1 MYLLGFDIGS
11 SSIKAALVDAASGAT
26 VGVTHHPDSE
36 MTMIAVQPG
45 WAEQEP
51 QHWWDCVCAATQK
64 LLQKTNTQ
72 PADIQGIGISYQMH
86 GLVVVD
92 KNHEPLR
99 PSIIWCDSR
108 AVGIGNRAFDEI
120 GHERCLS
127 HLLNSPG
134 NFTASKLK
142 WVQANE
148 PALYEKIDKF
158 MLPGDYIAMRLTGEA
173 MTTPSGLSEGTLW
186 DFKQNTIADLL
197 LDHYGIDRSL
207 VPHVAPTFSLQ
218 GELTAEA
225 AEATGLR
232 KGIPVA
238 YRAGDQPNNALSLNV
253 LQPGEVA
260 ATGGT
265 SGVIYGVVDKPVFD
279 PESRVNGFL
288 HVNHQSSTVR
298 QLAVGSQVQQ
308 SKSLTVEA
316 KLVAPDCQLPTEGL
330 PTRIGILLCINGAG
344 SQYNW
349 VRQHVAQSGMTY
361 GQMEQAAAVVAVGA
375 DGLRI
380 VPFGNGAERMLGNQD
395 PGAHIANLNFNRH
408 TSAHLYRAAL
418 EGIAFSFVHGAG
430 ILKGMGMSVS
440 VMRVGNDN
448 LFQSAIF
455 GQTISNLLGCTIE
468 VVETTGA
475 VGAAKA
481 AGVATG
487 AYSSIEEAM
496 RNTSVLMRYAP
507 TNTNGIYKNAFAS
520 WEEALGKII
529 R

>member
-1 MYLLGFDIGS
+1 MYLLGYDIGS
-11 SSIKAALVDAASGAT
+11 SSIKAALVEAETGAT
-26 VGVTHHPDSE
+26 LAVAQSPSTE
-36 MTMIAVQPG
+36 MGMTAHQPG
-45 WAEQEP
+45 WAEQDPDE
-51 QHWWDCVCAATQK
+51 WWRHVCAATKQ
-64 LLQKTNTQ
+64 LLENTLIA
-72 PADIQGIGISYQMH
+72 PAEIKGIGISYQMH

-92 KNHEPLR
+92 KNHLPLR

-108 AVGIGNRAFDEI
+108 AVEIGNKAFDEI

-158 MLPGDYIAMRLTGEA
+158 MLPGDYIAMCLTGEA

-186 DFKQNTIADLL
+186 DFKENTVADLL
-197 LDHYGIDRSL
+197 LDHYGFDRSL
-207 VPHVAPTFSLQ
+207 VPQVASTFSLQ
-218 GELTAEA
+218 GELTQAA

-265 SGVIYGVVDKPVFD
+265 SGVIYGVVDKPTYD
-279 PESRVNGFL
+279 PQSRVNGFL
-288 HVNHQSSTVR
+288 HVNH
-298 QLAVGSQVQQ
+298 
-308 SKSLTVEA
+308 
-316 KLVAPDCQLPTEGL
+316 GL
-330 PTRIGILLCINGAG
+330 PSMGTRQPSNDRIGILLCINGAG

-349 VRQHVAQSGMTY
+349 VRQHVAQSGLNY
-361 GQMEQAAAVVAVGA
+361 AEMERAADAIPVGS
-375 DGLRI
+375 DSLCI
-380 VPFGNGAERMLGNQD
+380 IPFGNGAERMLSNQD
-395 PGAHIANLNFNRH
+395 PGAHLSNLNFNRH

-430 ILKGMGMSVS
+430 ILKEMGMSVS

-496 RNTSVLMRYAP
+496 QQTSILMRYAP
-507 TNTNGIYKNAFAS
+507 TNTNGIYTAAFAA
-520 WEEALGKII
+520 WGKALSKVIQ
-529 R
+529 

>member
-1 MYLLGFDIGS
+1 LLKTTGIQASDIR
-11 SSIKAALVDAASGAT
+11 
-26 VGVTHHPDSE
+26 
-36 MTMIAVQPG
+36 
-45 WAEQEP
+45 
-51 QHWWDCVCAATQK
+51 
-64 LLQKTNTQ
+64 
-72 PADIQGIGISYQMH
+72 GIGISYQMH

-92 KNHEPLR
+92 KNQQPLR

-108 AVGIGNRAFDEI
+108 AVAIGNRAFDEI

-142 WVQANE
+142 WVQLNE

-158 MLPGDYIAMRLTGEA
+158 MLPGDYIAMQLTGEA

-186 DFKQNTIADLL
+186 DFRENAIADLL
-197 LDHYGIDRSL
+197 LDHFGIDRSL
-207 VPHVAPTFSLQ
+207 IPHVAPTFSLQ
-218 GELTAEA
+218 GELTQAA

-232 KGIPVA
+232 KGIPVT

-265 SGVIYGVVDKPVFD
+265 SGVIYGVVDRPVFD

-288 HVNHQSSTVR
+288 HVNHGLTSTVNR
-298 QLAVGSQVQQ
+298 QS
-308 SKSLTVEA
+308 
-316 KLVAPDCQLPTEGL
+316 PTE
-330 PTRIGILLCINGAG
+330 RIGILLCINGAG

-349 VRQHVAQSGMTY
+349 VRQHVAQSGLTY
-361 GQMEQAAAVVAVGA
+361 FQMEQAATAVPVGS
-375 DGLRI
+375 DELCI
-380 VPFGNGAERMLGNQD
+380 IPFGNGAERMLGNRN
-395 PGAHIANLNFNRH
+395 PGAHVSNLNFNRH
-408 TSAHLYRAAL
+408 TSAHVYRAAL

-440 VMRVGNDN
+440 AMRVGNDN

-455 GQTISNLLGCTIE
+455 GQTISNLLNCTIE

-496 RNTSVLMRYAP
+496 QHTSVLKRYAP
-507 TNTNGIYKNAFAS
+507 TNTNGIYTTAFAA
-520 WEEALGKII
+520 WEKALNKII
-529 R
+529 Q

>member
-1 MYLLGFDIGS
+1 
-11 SSIKAALVDAASGAT
+11 
-26 VGVTHHPDSE
+26 
-36 MTMIAVQPG
+36 
-45 WAEQEP
+45 
-51 QHWWDCVCAATQK
+51 
-64 LLQKTNTQ
+64 
-72 PADIQGIGISYQMH
+72 
-86 GLVVVD
+86 VVVG
-92 KNHEPLR
+92 KNQAPLR

-108 AVGIGNRAFDEI
+108 AVGTGNRAFDEL

-148 PALYEKIDKF
+148 PALYEKVDKF

-186 DFKQNTIADLL
+186 DFKENTLADLL

-218 GELTAEA
+218 GELTAAA

-253 LQPGEVA
+253 LRPGEVA

-265 SGVIYGVVDKPVFD
+265 SGVIYGVVDKPTYD
-279 PESRVNGFL
+279 PQSRVNGFL
-288 HVNHQSSTVR
+288 HVNDQSSAVR
-298 QLAVGSQVQQ
+298 QLAATDCHPEGSGQ
-308 SKSLTVEA
+308 
-316 KLVAPDCQLPTEGL
+316 GL
-330 PTRIGILLCINGAG
+330 PTRIGILLCISGAG
-344 SQYNW
+344 SQYSW
-349 VRQHVAQSGMTY
+349 VRQHVAQSGLTY
-361 GQMEQAAAVVAVGA
+361 GEMERAAAAVPVGA

-380 VPFGNGAERMLGNQD
+380 VPFGNGAERMLGNRD
-395 PGAHIANLNFNRH
+395 TGAQIGNLNFNRH

-430 ILKGMGMSVS
+430 ILKEMGMDVS
-440 VMRVGNDN
+440 AMRAGNDN

-455 GQTISNLLGCTIE
+455 GQTISNLLNCTIE

-487 AYSSIEEAM
+487 AYGSVEEAM
-496 RNTSVLMRYAP
+496 QHTSVLMRYAP
-507 TNTNGIYKNAFAS
+507 TNTNGIYTTAFNA
-520 WEEALGKII
+520 WENALSKII

>member
-11 SSIKAALVDAASGAT
+11 SSIKAALVDAASGVT
-26 VGVTHHPDSE
+26 IGVTHHPDSE
-36 MTMIAVQPG
+36 MTMTAMQPG
-45 WAEQEP
+45 WAEQAP
-51 QHWWDCVCAATQK
+51 QLWWDCVCAATKK
-64 LLQKTNTQ
+64 LLQITKVP
-72 PADIQGIGISYQMH
+72 PAEIQGIGISYQMH

-92 KNHEPLR
+92 KKQQPLR
-99 PSIIWCDSR
+99 SSIIWCDSR

-148 PALYEKIDKF
+148 PVLYDKIDKF
-158 MLPGDYIAMRLTGEA
+158 MLPGDYIAMKLTSEA

-186 DFKQNTIADLL
+186 DFKENAVADLL
-197 LDHYGIDRSL
+197 LDHFGIDRSL

-218 GELTAEA
+218 GELTTEA

-265 SGVIYGVVDKPVFD
+265 SGVIYGVVDRPVFD

-288 HVNHQSSTVR
+288 HVNHGLPSTVSR
-298 QLAVGSQVQQ
+298 QPS
-308 SKSLTVEA
+308 T
-316 KLVAPDCQLPTEGL
+316 D
-330 PTRIGILLCINGAG
+330 RIGILLCINGAG

-361 GQMEQAAAVVAVGA
+361 GQMEQAAAAVAVGA
-375 DGLRI
+375 DDLRI
-380 VPFGNGAERMLGNQD
+380 IPFGNGAERMLGNQD

-430 ILKGMGMSVS
+430 ILKEMGMSVS

-487 AYSSIEEAM
+487 AYCSIEEAM
-496 RNTSVLMRYAP
+496 QQTSVLMRYAP
-507 TNTNGIYKNAFAS
+507 TNTNGIYAAAFAA
-520 WEEALGKII
+520 WEKALIKVIQ
-529 R
+529 

>member
-11 SSIKAALVDAASGAT
+11 SSIKAALVDATSGAT
-26 VGVTHHPDSE
+26 AGLVHYPDSE
-36 MTMIAVQPG
+36 MAMTAVQPG
-45 WAEQEP
+45 WAEQDP
-51 QHWWDCVCAATQK
+51 QLWWECICAATKK
-64 LLQKTNTQ
+64 LLQKTAVQ
-72 PADIQGIGISYQMH
+72 PTDIQGIGISYQMH

-92 KNHEPLR
+92 KNQAPLR

-108 AVGIGNRAFDEI
+108 AVEIGNRAFDEI

-148 PALYEKIDKF
+148 PALYQKIDKF

-186 DFKQNTIADLL
+186 DFKENALADLV

-207 VPHVAPTFSLQ
+207 VPHIAPTFSLQ
-218 GELTAEA
+218 GELTQA
-225 AEATGLR
+225 AADATGLQ

-253 LQPGEVA
+253 LQPDEVA

-265 SGVIYGVVDKPVFD
+265 SGVVYGVVDKPNYD
-279 PESRVNGFL
+279 PQSRVNSFL
-288 HVNHQSSTVR
+288 HVNHGLSSTPRGRAVNRQSST
-298 QLAVGSQVQQ
+298 
-308 SKSLTVEA
+308 
-316 KLVAPDCQLPTEGL
+316 D
-330 PTRIGILLCINGAG
+330 RIGILLCINGAG

-349 VRQHVAQSGMTY
+349 VRQQIAQSGLTY
-361 GQMEQAAAVVAVGA
+361 GEMEQKAASVPVGS
-375 DGLRI
+375 DDLRI
-380 VPFGNGAERMLGNQD
+380 IPFGNGAERMLGNQNT
-395 PGAHIANLNFNRH
+395 GAQISNLNFNRH

-418 EGIAFSFVHGAG
+418 EGIAFSFVHGVG
-430 ILKGMGMSVS
+430 ILKEMGMGISA
-440 VMRVGNDN
+440 MRAGNDN
-448 LFQSAIF
+448 LFQSSIF
-455 GQTISNLLGCTIE
+455 SQTISNLLGCTIE
-468 VVETTGA
+468 LVETTGA

-487 AYSSIEEAM
+487 AFSSVDEAM
-496 RNTSVLMRYAP
+496 QHTEILMKYTP
-507 TNTNGIYKNAFAS
+507 QNSNGIYTAAYAD
-520 WEEALGKII
+520 WEKALGKII
-529 R
+529 H

>member
-1 MYLLGFDIGS
+1 
-11 SSIKAALVDAASGAT
+11 
-26 VGVTHHPDSE
+26 
-36 MTMIAVQPG
+36 MTAVQPG
-45 WAEQEP
+45 WAEQDP
-51 QHWWDCVCAATQK
+51 QLWWDCVCDATKK
-64 LLQKTNTQ
+64 LLLKTQ
-72 PADIQGIGISYQMH
+72 IKPDWIQGIGISYQMH

-92 KNHEPLR
+92 KNQQPLR

-108 AVGIGNRAFDEI
+108 AVEIGNRAFDEI

-148 PALYEKIDKF
+148 PSLYAKIDKF
-158 MLPGDYIAMRLTGEA
+158 MLPGDYIAMRLTGET

-186 DFKQNTIADLL
+186 DFKENKLADLV
-197 LDHYGIDRSL
+197 LDYYGIDRSL
-207 VPHVAPTFSLQ
+207 VPHIAPTFSQQ
-218 GELTAEA
+218 GELTAAA

-265 SGVIYGVVDKPVFD
+265 SGVVYGIVDQPVFD
-279 PESRVNGFL
+279 PQSRVNGFL
-288 HVNHQSSTVR
+288 HVNHQMPPPNH
-298 QLAVGSQVQQ
+298 Q
-308 SKSLTVEA
+308 SPITNH
-316 KLVAPDCQLPTEGL
+316 Q
-330 PTRIGILLCINGAG
+330 RIGILLCINGAG

-349 VRQHVAQSGMTY
+349 VRQHVAQSGLSY
-361 GQMEQAAAVVAVGA
+361 VEMERLAAAIPVGS
-375 DGLRI
+375 DDLRI
-380 VPFGNGAERMLGNQD
+380 IPFGNGAERMLGNQN
-395 PGAHIANLNFNRH
+395 PGAQISNLNFNRH

-430 ILKGMGMSVS
+430 ILKQMGMSVG
-440 VMRVGNDN
+440 VLRVGNDN

-455 GQTISNLLGCTIE
+455 GQTISNLLNCTIE
-468 VVETTGA
+468 LVETTGA

-487 AYSSIEEAM
+487 AYGSIEEAM
-496 RNTSVLMRYAP
+496 QNTALLMKYEP
-507 TNTNGIYKNAFAS
+507 KNANGVYSAAFEA
-520 WEEALGKII
+520 WEEALSKVV

>member
-11 SSIKAALVDAASGAT
+11 SSIKAAIVDAETGAT
-26 VGVTHHPDSE
+26 IGVVQHPDSE
-36 MTMIAVQPG
+36 MAMTAVQPG
-45 WAEQEP
+45 WAEQSPES
-51 QHWWDCVCAATQK
+51 WWLCVCDATKK
-64 LLQKTNTQ
+64 LLQKTEIKS
-72 PADIQGIGISYQMH
+72 DWIQGIGISYQMH

-92 KNHEPLR
+92 KQQRPLR

-108 AVGIGNRAFDEI
+108 AVEIGNQAFDEI

-148 PALYEKIDKF
+148 PSLYAKIDKF

-186 DFKQNTIADLL
+186 DFKENAVADLL
-197 LDHYGIDRSL
+197 LDYYGIDRSL
-207 VPHVAPTFSLQ
+207 VPQIAPTFSLQ

-238 YRAGDQPNNALSLNV
+238 YRAGDQPNNALSLNA

-265 SGVIYGVVDKPVFD
+265 SGVVYGIVDKPVHD
-279 PESRVNGFL
+279 PQSRVNGFL
-288 HVNHQSSTVR
+288 HVNTGE
-298 QLAVGSQVQQ
+298 QL
-308 SKSLTVEA
+308 
-316 KLVAPDCQLPTEGL
+316 
-330 PTRIGILLCINGAG
+330 RIGILLCINGAG

-349 VRQHVAQSGMTY
+349 VRQHVAQSGLTY
-361 GQMEQAAAVVAVGA
+361 GEMERAATLIPVGS
-375 DGLRI
+375 DELRI
-380 VPFGNGAERMLGNQD
+380 IPFGNGAERMLGNQD
-395 PGAHIANLNFNRH
+395 PGAHVSNLNFNRH

-430 ILKGMGMSVS
+430 ILKEMGMSVS

-487 AYSSIEEAM
+487 AFGSVEEAM
-496 RNTSVLMRYAP
+496 QQTSVLMRYAP

-520 WEEALGKII
+520 WEAALNKLI